1 MPLPPLLEERLSLP
15 LIVAPMF
22 LVSGPELVIAACQG
36 GVVGSFPSINARP
49 AATLEDWIRRIER
62 ELAEWDQSHP
72 GQPAAPFAVN
82 LIVHRSNSRFE
93 EDAEAVIR
101 HQVPLVLTSVGHPGE
116 TVSRVHDYGGLVF
129 HDVISIRHARK
140 AVEAGVDGLILV
152 CAGAGGHAGDQS
164 PFAFVQQVR
173 DFWDGP
179 LVLSGSLS
187 DGRSIRAAQ
196 VLGADLA
203 YMGTRFIAS
212 REAAAADDYKQ
223 MIVDATAA
231 DILYTR
237 AFSGMNAAF
246 LAPSIER
253 AGFDPQ
259 NLPEGG
265 PADLSEVAREDVKV
279 WKDIWSAGQGVGSI
293 RDVPSVAGLVQRLAR
308 EYQSC
313 RLPG

>member
-1 MPLPPLLEERLSLP
+1 MALPPLLEKHLSLP

-22 LVSGPELVIAACQG
+22 LVSGPELVVAACQG

-49 AATLEDWIRRIER
+49 ASALEDWIRLIES
-62 ELAEWDQSHP
+62 ELAEWNQSHP
-72 GQPAAPFAVN
+72 DQPAAPFAIN
-82 LIVHRSNSRFE
+82 LIVHHSNSRFK
-93 EDAEAVIR
+93 EDAEVVFR

-129 HDVISIRHARK
+129 HDVVSIHHAHK

-179 LVLSGSLS
+179 IVLSGSLS

-212 REAAAADDYKQ
+212 REAAASEDYKQ
-223 MIVDATAA
+223 MIVDSAAA
-231 DILYTR
+231 DIFYTK
-237 AFSGMNAAF
+237 AFSGINAAF

-253 AGFDPQ
+253 AGFDLK

-265 PADLSEVAREDVKV
+265 PVDLSAAVHGDART
-279 WKDIWSAGQGVGSI
+279 WRDIWSAGQGVGSI
-293 RDVPSVAGLVQRLAR
+293 KDVPSVADLVQRLAQ

-313 RLPG
+313 RLD